1 MASAVETPR
10 LWSAT
15 VGALDFAVVL
25 IVEVTVVS
33 NGDCQCI
40 KSTEPIHA
48 NSRNTREIP
57 VCTYFLFCMNSIT
70 DHLLTKA

>member
-25 IVEVTVVS
+25 IVEVIVVS
-33 NGDCQCI
+33 NGDCL
-40 KSTEPIHA
+40 SVYEVHRA
-48 NSRNTREIP
+48 NT
-57 VCTYFLFCMNSIT
+57 CQLKKY
-70 DHLLTKA
+70 